1 MKKLSNTEA
10 KLNKK
15 RCLYKK
21 LAVPQIE
28 LYKNKKK
35 SLKSNFKRSYFEEGS
50 K

>member
-21 LAVPQIE
+21 LAVLQIE